1 MLQWASFHCWLTV
14 GSQWSQITFTW
25 KDLFVC
31 FFCFCLLQM
40 PIYEQLVSVLVW
52 VLTDGAVPIE
62 VRGDSREKAASCL
75 CSYRANTHPL
85 RLWNATCPL
94 LNIQL
99 AMTSPFAQSP
109 LPTCLLCVPPHFLP
123 PGLSLPHTLSQCC
136 RSYTTLAW
144 QTAGPSLSLPEV
156 CVSLSVPWNLN
167 LRSNSE
173 CVSLLSPWKRSA
185 ILIPSQASEN
195 NQSTFHEVTRCTL
208 LSFCVCCVS
217 VGSGEVSW
225 G

>member
-62 VRGDSREKAASCL
+62 VRGDSGEKAASCL

-99 AMTSPFAQSP
+99 AMTSPFAESP
-109 LPTCLLCVPPHFLP
+109 LPTCLLCLP
-123 PGLSLPHTLSQCC
+123 PFSFPQAYLSLTLSH
-136 RSYTTLAW
+136 SA
-144 QTAGPSLSLPEV
+144 AGPTVPWLGRQSDCLCVPEV

-167 LRSNSE
+167 LHSNSV
-173 CVSLLSPWKRSA
+173 CLSLISMETQCHPHPV
-185 ILIPSQASEN
+185 PSIWE
-195 NQSTFHEVTRCTL
+195 
-208 LSFCVCCVS
+208 
-217 VGSGEVSW
+217 
-225 G
+225 